1 VENCF
6 FIFGKK
12 GEKMSRLGKKPIDIP
27 DGVNVK
33 IENGIIYIEGKKGK
47 LSQKIF
53 PNLNVVIEDKKIFV
67 KNEVEPKNKK
77 LYRKTC
83 AQWGLLRSLIYN
95 MIKGV
100 SEGYE
105 KILEIHGTGYKAE
118 LKGKKLI
125 LTLGFTHPVEV
136 EIPQDISV
144 EVSKNTIIFI
154 RGADKQKVGEFA
166 ASIRRI
172 YPPEPYKGKGIRYR
186 GEYIRQKV
194 TKAGVGAS
202 K

>member
-1 VENCF
+1 
-6 FIFGKK
+6 
-12 GEKMSRLGKKPIDIP
+12 MARLGKKPIDIP

-33 IENGIIYIEGKKGK
+33 IENGIIYVEGKKGK
-47 LSQKIF
+47 ISQKIL
-53 PNLNVVIEDKKIFV
+53 PNLNVVIEDKKIFI
-67 KNEVEPKNKK
+67 KNEVDPKNKK
-77 LYRKTC
+77 LYRKTN
-83 AQWGLLRSLIYN
+83 ALWGLFRSLIYN

-118 LKGKKLI
+118 VKGKKI
-125 LTLGFTHPVEV
+125 VLTLGFTHPVEV
-136 EIPQDISV
+136 EIPEDISI

-172 YPPEPYKGKGIRYR
+172 CPPEPYKGKGIRYR

-194 TKAGVGAS
+194 TKAGVGAA

>member
-1 VENCF
+1 
-6 FIFGKK
+6 
-12 GEKMSRLGKKPIDIP
+12 MARLGKKPIDIP

-33 IENGIIYIEGKKGK
+33 VENGIVYVEGKKGK
-47 LSQKIF
+47 LSQEIF
-53 PNLNVVIEDKKIFV
+53 PNLSVVVEDKKIFV
-67 KNEVEPKNKK
+67 KNSVDPKNKK
-77 LYRKTC
+77 IYRKTN
-83 AQWGLLRSLIYN
+83 ALWGLLRSLIYN

-100 SEGYE
+100 TEGYE

-118 LKGKKLI
+118 VKGKNLV

-136 EIPQDISV
+136 EIPEGISV
-144 EVSKNTIIFI
+144 EVNKNTIIFV

-172 YPPEPYKGKGIRYR
+172 SPPEPYKGKGIRYR

-194 TKAGVGAS
+194 TKAGVGAT